1 MSVPALNYWLGR
13 FILEVR
19 SMSGK
24 EYSPDSVYQLC
35 CGLQWSLR
43 NANRADIN
51 IFEDSNF
58 TQFRGVLDGKLK
70 QLNRTGKYVE
80 KRKAAVITV
89 EMEEKLWGSGLL
101 GDHTPQVLVDTV
113 VYLIGLNFALRSGEE
128 HRRLRYFPSQISVV
142 NPEGAAPYI
151 MYCEDI
157 SKTNQGGLKSRK
169 VAPKRVI
176 HHANMEEPSRCLVRL
191 FQKYTALCPSC
202 RPNDALY
209 LTPLKNPVEGCWYS
223 RVPIGHNK
231 LADTVPRLMRDAG
244 ISGYFTNH
252 SLRATAT
259 TRMYDAQLDEAS
271 IMQRTGHR
279 SVQGVRTYKRTTE
292 KLAELTS
299 TILNQNDKK
308 VKMEKP
314 STIDTNEQKENVQQ
328 LCPSIPW
335 NFDGATGFTINLNFK

>member
-1 MSVPALNYWLGR
+1 MLNYLLDTNICIYVIKNRPAG
-13 FILEVR
+13 ILESFNR
-19 SMSGK
+19 FAS
-24 EYSPDSVYQLC
+24 QLC
-35 CGLQWSLR
+35 ISSITLAELTHGVERSSKIDH
-43 NANRADIN
+43 NR
-51 IFEDSNF
+51 
-58 TQFRGVLDGKLK
+58 K
-70 QLNRTGKYVE
+70 QLNDFASRLAVLEYGQ
-80 KRKAAVITV
+80 KAAIHYGIIRADL
-89 EMEEKLWGSGLL
+89 EFSG
-101 GDHTPQVLVDTV
+101 QI
-113 VYLIGLNFALRSGEE
+113 IGVNDLHIAKFKVCPN
-128 HRRLRYFPSQISVV
+128 YPVV
-142 NPEGAAPYI
+142 N
-151 MYCEDI
+151 
-157 SKTNQGGLKSRK
+157 
-169 VAPKRVI
+169 
-176 HHANMEEPSRCLVRL
+176 SRCLVRL

-244 ISGYFTNH
+244 ISGYFINH

-335 NFDGATGFTINLNFK
+335 NFDGATRFTINLNFK